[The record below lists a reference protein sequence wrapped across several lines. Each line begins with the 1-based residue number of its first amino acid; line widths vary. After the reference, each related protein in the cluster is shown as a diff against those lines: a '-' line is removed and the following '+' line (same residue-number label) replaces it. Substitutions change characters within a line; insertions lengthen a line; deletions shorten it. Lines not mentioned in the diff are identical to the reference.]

1 MKRSVRVFALI
12 TAISCMSI
20 LGTAC
25 NKSKKADDR
34 ADSVVASSS
43 EVIATTPA
51 ATSTPTPSPEP
62 TFTPTP
68 SNTPTPSP
76 SPTPIPEYVEPI
88 LEGGP
93 IWYDGYVDPRSVRA
107 EIVADP
113 SDLTV
118 LVNKYY
124 ASPSWYVPE
133 LVYAKYSDSQQL
145 RPEAAEAW
153 EKMHDACM
161 ADIGGDLYLISGY
174 RSWET
179 QTYSFNNAITRRGL
193 DKACCKNAYP
203 GRSEH
208 PLGLGLDI
216 NVRSDPEIRDNFVYT
231 DVGKWVLEHGHE
243 YGFIWR
249 YPAECGS
256 ITGYGVEG
264 WHFRFVG
271 VEVATYM
278 YDNGIR
284 TLEEYYGKPQL
295 MPNEYNE

>member
-1 MKRSVRVFALI
+1 MKRFVRVCALI
-12 TAISCMSI
+12 TAVSCLCLSS
-20 LGTAC
+20 TSCKHSDNVSDVSA
-25 NKSKKADDR
+25 A
-34 ADSVVASSS
+34 ASSS
-43 EVIATTPA
+43 ETEVTTTSATP
-51 ATSTPTPSPEP
+51 TPTPSPEP

-68 SNTPTPSP
+68 TSSPTPSP
-76 SPTPIPEYVEPI
+76 SPTPVPEYVEPI
-88 LEGGP
+88 IEGGAV
-93 IWYDGYVDPRSVRA
+93 WYDGYVDPRSVRA
-107 EIVADP
+107 EIVEDP
-113 SDLTV
+113 SDIAV

-231 DVGKWVLEHGHE
+231 NVGQWVLEHGYE

-249 YPAECGS
+249 YPADYGY

-271 VEVATYM
+271 VEVATEM
-278 YDNGIR
+278 HEKGIH

-295 MPNEYNE
+295 MPDEYNE